1 MKDKKRRE
9 TTKMKKLVGILLA
22 VMMLGAFA
30 CAAMAEEDIP
40 QPEAGKK
47 FESDWAIPGALVQI
61 GYEEAGYKIQVE
73 VTKDDASGSVWEYS
87 CYYNEDTDS
96 LASVSS
102 MKKDY
107 TVDTATGDAVFGEAA
122 YEDFD
127 DENTVT
133 TFTIDEHGCL
143 IWKDGREDAGA
154 GLEFTNIGY
163 FNGVWTNE
171 AEAVTVEFIW
181 NGYTAEE
188 FFYSVYVT
196 IGKEGDEQYTSYIM
210 NGDYDPAAGKLIA
223 NGTSTTFTKNAD
235 GSYDA
240 QEAKDVEGVPF
251 SKLENGAVLLETDH
265 GIELDP
271 VM

>member
-1 MKDKKRRE
+1 
-9 TTKMKKLVGILLA
+9 MKKLVSILLA

-61 GYEEAGYKIQVE
+61 GYEEAGYRVLVE
-73 VTKDDASGSVWEYS
+73 ILKDGASGTLWEYS
-87 CYYNEDTDS
+87 CYYDEGTDC
-96 LASVSS
+96 LGSVSS

-107 TVDTATGDAVFGEAA
+107 TIDAATNDYVFGEAA

-133 TFTIDEHGCL
+133 TFTIDDHGCL

-163 FNGVWTNE
+163 FNGVWANE
-171 AEAVTVEFIW
+171 ADAVTAEIIW
-181 NGYTAEE
+181 NGVTKEE
-188 FFYSVYVT
+188 FFYTVYIT
-196 IGKEGDEQYTSYIM
+196 IGKEGDEQYTSYAM
-210 NGDYDPAAGKLIA
+210 NGDYDPEAGKLIA
-223 NGTSTTFTKNAD
+223 NGTCTIFTKNAD
-235 GSYDA
+235 GEYDA
-240 QEAKDVEGVPF
+240 KEANDVEGVPF
-251 SKLENGAVLLETDH
+251 SKMENGAVLLETDH